1 MNLYTSN
8 LKPAE
13 AIALKQ
19 AHQQLAGIMANGKTP
34 PALMCRASRIQAD
47 GQWQASIRSAAYEG
61 NHLSRQQPRQ
71 SAPSQSAHK
80 SE

>member
-1 MNLYTSN
+1 MNVYTSS

-13 AIALKQ
+13 SITLKH
-19 AHQQLAGIMANGKTP
+19 AHQQLAGMLANGKIP
-34 PALMCRASRIQAD
+34 SAFMCRAGHIQAE
-47 GQWQASIRSAAYEG
+47 GQLQASIGPGAYEG
-61 NHLSRQQPRQ
+61 NHLSRQQPLQ